1 MDIKWKENRLNYTV
15 RKDCTI
21 IVQSTHPLLMLN
33 FDMDENFQL
42 QGVATPSW
50 ISHKEGM
57 SKCFPCLE
65 SLCWVITEEPLQ
77 EINQI
82 ASRVIN
88 MLHY

>member
-1 MDIKWKENRLNYTV
+1 MAIQGKENTLNYTV

-33 FDMDENFQL
+33 FNKDENFQL

-57 SKCFPCLE
+57 S
-65 SLCWVITEEPLQ
+65 
-77 EINQI
+77 
-82 ASRVIN
+82 
-88 MLHY
+88 